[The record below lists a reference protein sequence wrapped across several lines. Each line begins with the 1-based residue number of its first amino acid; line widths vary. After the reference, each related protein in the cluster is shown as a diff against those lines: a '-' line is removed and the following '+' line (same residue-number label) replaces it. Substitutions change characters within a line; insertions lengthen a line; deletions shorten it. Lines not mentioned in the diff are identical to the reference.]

1 MSFETGKRFYDAR
14 TKLSGHNKNG
24 KPESIQSVYRNTN
37 VPASSIALYENGN
50 RLPNMENAQKLADY
64 YGVNVSWLL
73 GKSDSYSLDEGNQMV
88 TQVTGLSADAVS
100 ILCGLR
106 GDQRKIDCLNLLLTS
121 SHFNR
126 ALTMLSLAKRISDSN
141 SQDDKIADLIEEL
154 NYSGINEG
162 MKPENSAVSNRQLI
176 RMYRNDALLDVGNA
190 FRKIAPA
197 DNEERKGN

>member
-1 MSFETGKRFYDAR
+1 MESNTRAERFRLAR
-14 TKLSGHNKNG
+14 TKYNRHGEEGLRAVSEKSGI
-24 KPESIQSVYRNTN
+24 SQSLIWDLEANTQDRAVDYRKI
-37 VPASSIALYENGN
+37 V
-50 RLPNMENAQKLADY
+50 KLAEY

-73 GKSDSYSLDEGNQMV
+73 GQSDSYSLDEDNQMV

-141 SQDDKIADLIEEL
+141 SQDDKMADLIEEL

-197 DNEERKGN
+197 DNEERKEN